1 MGSVGECVVWVV
13 WVSEGECVVW
23 VVWVWESEGEWVS
36 VGSVGG
42 VSE

>member
-1 MGSVGECVVWVV
+1 MVWVV

-23 VVWVWESEGEWVS
+23 VVWVWASEGEWVS

-42 VSE
+42 VGE